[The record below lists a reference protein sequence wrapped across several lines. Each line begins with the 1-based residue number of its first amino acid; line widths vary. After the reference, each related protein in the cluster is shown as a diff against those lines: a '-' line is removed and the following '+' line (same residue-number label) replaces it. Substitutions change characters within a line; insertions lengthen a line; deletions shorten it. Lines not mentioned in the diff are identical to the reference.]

1 MTEILRAV
9 ITTLN
14 SVEVR
19 GKSNMDR
26 LLGCINALEQTLNA
40 LETQQTEE
48 KEGESHGG

>member
-14 SVEVR
+14 SIEVR

-26 LLGCINALEQTLNA
+26 LLGCINALEQTVSA
-40 LETQQTEE
+40 LENPRDEV
-48 KEGESHGG
+48 KEGENHG